1 MIRRPPRSTRTDTLF
16 PYTTLFR
23 STPRDRLTFK
33 LIDNELDADLS
44 LRLSLDQY
52 RENPYQRGC
61 DASGDHGCATT
72 SLLNN
77 GYNADSGRSTLT
89 PTQEI
94 GRASC
99 RERVCQYVK
108 ISVVA
113 VSLIQKNEKRANS
126 KATNSR

>member
-1 MIRRPPRSTRTDTLF
+1 MCVLPIEHTDYL
-16 PYTTLFR
+16 PTTANLLA
-23 STPRDRLTFK
+23 SGQLTPRDRLTFK

-89 PTQEI
+89 D
-94 GRASC
+94 RKSDC
-99 RERVCQYVK
+99 RERVCQYV
-108 ISVVA
+108 
-113 VSLIQKNEKRANS
+113 
-126 KATNSR
+126 